1 MISMIDEGRLY
12 QMLGERLRKLREQQD
27 GARGRM
33 TQAEL
38 ATKIGL
44 ERTSV
49 TNIEKGGQK
58 VPLHVLF
65 RLCEVLKVSVAELL
79 PAISEVQLDG
89 GETSNTTSVAFGDRL
104 MEAPPLAGEAIMSIL
119 NNIPSNAQSH
129 SSVN

>member
-1 MISMIDEGRLY
+1 MIDETRLY

-38 ATKIGL
+38 ATKISL

-49 TNIEKGGQK
+49 TNIEKGAQK

-65 RLCEVLKVSVAELL
+65 RLCEVLNVSIAELL
-79 PAISEVQLDG
+79 PAISEVQLNE
-89 GETSNTTSVAFGDRL
+89 GEATITSVSFGSRVV
-104 MEAPPLAGEAIMSIL
+104 EAPPLTGQAINSIL
-119 NNIPSNAQSH
+119 NNILSNAQSH
-129 SSVN
+129 SSVD

>member
-1 MISMIDEGRLY
+1 MIDEMRLY
-12 QMLGERLRKLREQQD
+12 QILGERLRKLREQQD

-65 RLCEVLKVSVAELL
+65 RLCEVLKVSIAELL
-79 PAISEVQLDG
+79 PAISEVQLDAV
-89 GETSNTTSVAFGDRL
+89 EASITSVSFGDRL
-104 MEAPPLAGEAIMSIL
+104 MEAPPLAGQAINSIL
-119 NNIPSNAQSH
+119 NNIQSNAQSH